1 MIIRIAPLSGLIVYN
16 IRFPGILYPKR
27 PGTVNV
33 LPRDVGPLSVV
44 EIEWG
49 FAYD

>member
-1 MIIRIAPLSGLIVYN
+1 MIIRIAPSSGLIVYGMQL
-16 IRFPGILYPKR
+16 PGILYPKG

-33 LPRDVGPLSVV
+33 LPRDVGALSVV